1 MQLCNCAICD
11 FKKKEMEKVSINKT
25 INLSEHLASPSEAAL
40 SHSSELNGL
49 RLTPH
54 FSLGEV
60 TKSRHTEIYNIPSH
74 VAIENLKRV
83 CAWLEALRLRYNL
96 RYVSGSVSP
105 PELGGVRGGL
115 NEGMPGASSDHPAHT
130 GTPPNLG
137 GEIDTEEPIIISSGY
152 RSPELNKKV
161 GGSPTSNHLT
171 GCAVDIRVAGIEQAM
186 RYAVIL
192 MDYADETK
200 QDYDELLIER
210 NRSGGYWLH
219 FAVRPKDNRRKTM
232 VMLL

>member
-1 MQLCNCAICD
+1 
-11 FKKKEMEKVSINKT
+11 MEKVEINKT
-25 INLSEHLASPSEAAL
+25 MHLSEH
-40 SHSSELNGL
+40 
-49 RLTPH
+49 
-54 FSLGEV
+54 FKLGEV
-60 TKSRHTEIYNIPSH
+60 TKSRHSEVYNIPSH

-83 CAWLEALRLRYNL
+83 CEWLEELRRRYNE
-96 RYVSGSVSP
+96 RYVFSRNEERSVSP

-115 NEGMPGASSDHPAHT
+115 NSGIYSASSDHPTHT

-137 GEIDTEEPIIISSGY
+137 GEKDTSEAPIIITSGY

-171 GCAVDIRVAGIEQAM
+171 GCAVDIRVYGIEQAM

-232 VMLL
+232 FLQK